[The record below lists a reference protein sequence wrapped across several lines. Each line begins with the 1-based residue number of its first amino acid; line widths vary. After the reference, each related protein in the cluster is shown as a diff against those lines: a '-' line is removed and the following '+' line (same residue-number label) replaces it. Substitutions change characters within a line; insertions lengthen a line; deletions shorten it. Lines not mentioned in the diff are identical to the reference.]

1 MVSSFWGTVHT
12 VSLPSHTYKR
22 VEQLARTRQQS
33 VEEII
38 DEIASQPSQH
48 IERRPGVQGGDACI
62 AGTRI
67 PVWVLAAMHK
77 QGDTV
82 EDVLEAYP
90 NLTAAQV
97 HAAFSYYYDH
107 RAEIDAVIAAQNI
120 RHAKVRGDDS

>member
-1 MVSSFWGTVHT
+1 MSETHT
-12 VSLPSHTYKR
+12 VTLPSHTYER
-22 VEQLARTRQQS
+22 VAQMARARQQS

-38 DEIASQPSQH
+38 DEIASQPARY
-48 IERRPGVQGGDACI
+48 IERRPSVQGGDACI

-107 RAEIDAVIAAQNI
+107 RTEIDAVITAQNA
-120 RHAKVRGDDS
+120 RHAEIRGAGR

>member
-1 MVSSFWGTVHT
+1 MGEMHT
-12 VSLPSHTYKR
+12 VTLPSDTYKR

-38 DEIASQPSQH
+38 DEITSQPSRH

-90 NLTAAQV
+90 DLSAAQV

-120 RHAKVRGDDS
+120 RHTRARDDNS

>member
-1 MVSSFWGTVHT
+1 MGEMHT
-12 VSLPSHTYKR
+12 VTLPSDTYKR

-38 DEIASQPSQH
+38 DEITSQPSQH

-90 NLTAAQV
+90 DLSAAQV

-107 RAEIDAVIAAQNI
+107 RAEIDAVIATQNI
-120 RHAKVRGDDS
+120 RHAKTRGNNS

>member
-1 MVSSFWGTVHT
+1 MSETHT
-12 VSLPSHTYKR
+12 VTLPSHTYER
-22 VEQLARTRQQS
+22 VERLARARQQS

-38 DEIASQPSQH
+38 DEIASQPTRY

-107 RAEIDAVIAAQNI
+107 RAEIDAVVEAQNA
-120 RHAKVRGDDS
+120 RHAEIRGAGR